1 MIGRVAVF
9 AALFVLGTASANAQV
24 MSREAISLRN
34 QILELQNQV
43 NQLRQQVEANAGR
56 SSGGSAL
63 GGAYRSSASPRNPGS
78 SDLVVNLLQQVS
90 SLQDQVRD
98 LRGKVDELSNSTD
111 REIADLNKKIGDL
124 SFQLQLSQGKGAATP
139 GLAGGTV
146 TPPSSASTSTS
157 TPPSAARP
165 SAGVLLERG
174 KASLARSDYSSAAA
188 AATQILQTDAHSPMA
203 YQAQFLLARALFGEK
218 QYSRAALAY
227 DDAYGRAP
235 AGQYAQDAL
244 LGLASSLER
253 IDQAPAACAAIAKLH
268 KQFTTLRSDV
278 AQGATALSRQAK
290 CT

>member
-9 AALFVLGTASANAQV
+9 AALFVLATAAANAQV

-43 NQLRQQVEANAGR
+43 NQLQQQVETNAGR

-63 GGAYRSSASPRNPGS
+63 GGGYRSSASPRSPGS

-111 REIADLNKKIGDL
+111 REIADLNKKVGDL
-124 SFQLQLSQGKGAATP
+124 AFQLQLSQGKGTATP

-146 TPPSSASTSTS
+146 TPPSANTSASV
-157 TPPSAARP
+157 PPSGARP

-174 KASLARSDYSSAAA
+174 KTSLARSDYASAAA

-203 YQAQFLLARALFGEK
+203 YQAQILLAQALFGEK

-235 AGQYAQDAL
+235 AGQYAQDSL
-244 LGLASSLER
+244 LGLARSLER
-253 IDQAPAACAAIAKLH
+253 INQAPAACAAIAKLH
-268 KQFTTLRSDV
+268 KQFTNLRSDV
-278 AQGATALSRQAK
+278 AQGATALSHQAK
-290 CT
+290 CG